1 MRYMHVWADALP
13 RLIDLQLFA
22 EGGDGSAAGGASAGA
37 DSSTP
42 PQSSNNEATQDV
54 GKGAGADAASAA
66 KTYTDEDARAVS
78 KQFNL
83 MTHTQAKTRYKGA
96 IERGAKYD
104 ALAVKMQAVAEQ
116 YGKTADASPE
126 DILDAM
132 LTGSGRVRERAEQL
146 GVDEETAAR
155 IIRTENE
162 NAMFRAQQAQ
172 EQNRATLERRV
183 KEENDVKAAYADF
196 NYRAEAENPVFKT
209 LVDGGLPMKQAYE
222 MVHAAE
228 LSAKAIALARE
239 EARAAALAE
248 YRANGARPAEGISG
262 NKATGVVK
270 NDYTKMSQQD
280 LLARERE
287 LMNGL
292 RRKA

>member
-1 MRYMHVWADALP
+1 MRYMHVWAGTLP

-22 EGGDGSAAGGASAGA
+22 EGGDGSAAGGAPVGV

-42 PQSSNNEATQDV
+42 PQSNQETTKDT
-54 GKGAGADAASAA
+54 GADTASVA
-66 KTYTDEDARAVS
+66 KTYTEEDARAVS

-104 ALAVKMQAVAEQ
+104 ALAVKMQAVADR
-116 YGKTADASPE
+116 YGKTADTSPE

-132 LTGSGRVRERAEQL
+132 LTDRGRVREVAERF
-146 GVDEETAAR
+146 GVDDETAER
-155 IIRTENE
+155 FIRTENE
-162 NAMFRAQQAQ
+162 NAMFRARQTQ
-172 EQNRATLERRV
+172 EQNRATIERMV
-183 KEENDVKAAYADF
+183 KEENETKAVYADF
-196 NYRAEAENPVFKT
+196 DYRAETENPVFKT
-209 LVDGGLPMKQAYE
+209 LVDAGTPMKQAYE
-222 MVHAAE
+222 MVHSAE
-228 LSAKAIALARE
+228 LAAKAIAAAKE
-239 EARAAALAE
+239 EARAEALAE
-248 YRANGARPAEGISG
+248 FRANGARPAEGISG

-270 NDYTKMSQQD
+270 NDYSKMSQQD